1 MPVAQGSAPASDERA
16 TEVSVVESDNERL
29 VRRFVEAVVNRGDTD
44 VLPTLI
50 AADHVGHDPLG
61 DHYGVDGV
69 RITVAELRAAFPDLR
84 LSVEEVVTNQDRV
97 VHRYTLTGTQ
107 TGPFLGLPPTG
118 RPVKTTGI
126 AIDRVASGK
135 LAERW
140 GILDAIGLLRQLGA
154 VPVLRNDG
162 RPANRQRRDN
172 V

>member
-69 RITVAELRAAFPDLR
+69 RITVAELRGITPD
-84 LSVEEVVTNQDRV
+84 E
-97 VHRYTLTGTQ
+97 
-107 TGPFLGLPPTG
+107 
-118 RPVKTTGI
+118 
-126 AIDRVASGK
+126 IDRVRREVDAPTPLEALRLIVESFPS
-135 LAERW
+135 LA
-140 GILDAIGLLRQLGA
+140 LVA
-154 VPVLRNDG
+154 V
-162 RPANRQRRDN
+162 
-172 V
+172 